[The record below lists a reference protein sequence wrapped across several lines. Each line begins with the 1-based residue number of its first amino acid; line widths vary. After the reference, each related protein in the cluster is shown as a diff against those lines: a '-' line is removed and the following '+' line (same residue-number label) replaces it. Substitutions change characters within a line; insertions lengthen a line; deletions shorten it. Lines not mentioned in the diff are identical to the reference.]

1 MQDKLEKFIKE
12 HRQLLDDKT
21 PDNGL
26 WHKIERE
33 IDRDRKKK
41 HVDFTFL
48 WKAAAIFFLGVSG
61 YLFYQLNNSS
71 KADRPSDLSTAGI
84 MKEFEAAEAFYIAEI
99 SEKRANIEAIN
110 NVNQNLAQSF
120 HEDIHKLDSMYGE
133 LKKELFQ
140 DNNEQVFNALIQ
152 NLQIRIEI
160 LNQQLNILE
169 QVKKS
174 KKDEKV
180 NI

>member
-12 HRQLLDDKT
+12 NRQLLDDKT
-21 PDNGL
+21 PDGGL
-26 WHKIERE
+26 WSKIEQE

-41 HVDFTFL
+41 RVDFTFL

-61 YLFYQLNNSS
+61 YLFYQLNNSEANRS
-71 KADRPSDLSTAGI
+71 SDLSTAGI

-110 NVNQNLAQSF
+110 DVNQHLAQSF
-120 HEDIHKLDSMYGE
+120 QEDIHKLDSMYGE